1 MVGLDD
7 PMGIFQSNDYD
18 SIKLI
23 AGLLMEKKKN
33 KNIGMWGFLPI
44 FTARIPPALTL
55 PIPS

>member
-23 AGLLMEKKKN
+23 AGLLMEKKKT
-33 KNIGMWGFLPI
+33 KTLACGAFCPFLLAGFHQH
-44 FTARIPPALTL
+44 
-55 PIPS
+55 